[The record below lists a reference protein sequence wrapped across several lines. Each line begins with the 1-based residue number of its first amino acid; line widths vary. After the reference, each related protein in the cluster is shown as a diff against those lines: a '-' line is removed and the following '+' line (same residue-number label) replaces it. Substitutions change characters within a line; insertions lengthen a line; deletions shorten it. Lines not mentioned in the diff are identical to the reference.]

1 MTKHGRERR
10 RRFVYITKN
19 SEYHVFD
26 GICVAIKSKRTGA
39 WVDRHAAL
47 TRRLEGGV
55 KMLPSGAAVP
65 TLGAPEIGDPMY
77 FQIDDDR
84 DEQVITSRVIA
95 VDRPRP
101 DDLVRY
107 PAA

>member
-1 MTKHGRERR
+1 MVHKGRERR

-26 GICVAIKSKRTGA
+26 GICVAIKSKRTGV

-55 KMLPSGAAVP
+55 RMLSSGAAVP
-65 TLGAPEIGDPMY
+65 TLGAPEIGSPMY
-77 FQIDDDR
+77 FQIDDEH
-84 DEQVITSRVIA
+84 DEQVITSRVLA
-95 VDRPRP
+95 VARPLP
-101 DDLVRY
+101 DDLRRY